1 MKPVPAPNYLAGYPA
16 ELVVPVLR
24 MIAEGRLGSALRR
37 KYPVAHAVRTDKALF
52 DYVQD
57 MKNAFMRNVGQLSR
71 VAFDSKMHVIRN
83 ALGTHTTIA
92 RVQGGKLKSKREIHV
107 ATVFRDMPEAFLRM
121 IVVHELAHFK
131 ESAHDKHFYQL
142 CRHMEADY
150 YQLEFDVRV
159 YLSYLA
165 AGGPALWAPAGSGN
179 EELTVP

>member
-1 MKPVPAPNYLAGYPA
+1 VKPTPAPNYLTGYRG
-16 ELVVPVLR
+16 ELVEPVQRL
-24 MIAEGRLGSALRR
+24 IAQGRLGEVLLR
-37 KYPVAHAVRTDKALF
+37 KYPVAHEVRTDKAFF
-52 DYVQD
+52 DYVQEL
-57 MKNAFMRNVGQLSR
+57 KNDFMRNVGQLSR

-83 ALGTHTTIA
+83 ALGTHTTIS

-150 YQLEFDVRV
+150 HQLEFDVRV

-165 AGGPALWAPAGSGN
+165 AGGPALWTPVAG
-179 EELTVP
+179 